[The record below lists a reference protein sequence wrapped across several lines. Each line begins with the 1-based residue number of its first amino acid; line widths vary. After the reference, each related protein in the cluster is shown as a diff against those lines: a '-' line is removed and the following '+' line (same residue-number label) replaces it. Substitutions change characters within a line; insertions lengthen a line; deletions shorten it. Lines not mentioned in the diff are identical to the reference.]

1 MLDRRGRNIDYLRI
15 SLTDRCNLRCVYC
28 MPADGIDKKYHED
41 ILRFE
46 DIEKVIDAAASLGVK
61 KVRFTGGEPLILK
74 GIEKLIAY
82 TASIPA
88 INDIGITTN
97 GILLAEQAEALQKAG
112 LTRVNI
118 SLDTLDKAKFKAIT
132 RGGNIEK
139 VFAAIEKCMN
149 LAMFPVKLNTVLMR
163 GFNDDEIEDFINLT
177 KDYPIQV
184 RFIELMPLGQG
195 AIDYEK
201 KKLPIDEVIAQY
213 PKLVRIKDRSRVA
226 QVYQLP
232 GALGSV
238 GFISPV
244 SCKFCSD
251 CNRIRLTASGTIKPC
266 LHSEEEI
273 NLKPY
278 LNDEAALRRVLLQS
292 IYEKPAEHHLETDNK
307 SQTNRM
313 MFQIGG

>member
-1 MLDRRGRNIDYLRI
+1 MLDKKGRTIDYLRI

-28 MPADGIDKKYHED
+28 MPEDGVDKKYHED
-41 ILRFE
+41 ILRYE
-46 DIEKVIDAAASLGVK
+46 EIEKIIDAAASLGVK

-74 GIEKLIAY
+74 DLEKLIAY

-97 GILLAEQAEALQKAG
+97 GILLADKAEELQKAG
-112 LTRVNI
+112 LSRVNI
-118 SLDTLDKAKFKAIT
+118 SLDTLDNDKFKEIT
-132 RGGNIEK
+132 RGGDITK
-139 VFAAIEKCMN
+139 VFAAITKCMD
-149 LAMFPVKLNTVLMR
+149 LGMFPIKLNTVLMR
-163 GFNDDEIEDFINLT
+163 GFNDNEIDDFIQLT
-177 KDYPIQV
+177 MDYPIQV

-195 AIDYEK
+195 ALDYK
-201 KKLPIDEVIAQY
+201 SKALPIDEVIAQH
-213 PKLVRIKDRSRVA
+213 PELIKIKDKSKVA

-251 CNRIRLTASGTIKPC
+251 CNRIRLTSSGTIKPC
-266 LHSEEEI
+266 LHSQAEI
-273 NLKPY
+273 DQRPF
-278 LNDEAALRRVLLQS
+278 LNDEEALKQVLMDS
-292 IYEKPAEHHLETDNK
+292 IYEKPAEHHLEIDHK